1 MMSLYSTEQFHE
13 GLIIFPGM
21 LMISLWY
28 TEHLNQVM
36 IWNVWLSL
44 FKEDHRDYG
53 QGDGKYDDPMHPYRV
68 TGM

>member
-1 MMSLYSTEQFHE
+1 MMSLHSIEQFQE

-28 TEHLNQVM
+28 TEYQVM

-44 FKEDHRDYG
+44 FKKDHRDYG
-53 QGDGKYDDPMHPYRV
+53 QGDRKYDDPMHPYRV

>member
-1 MMSLYSTEQFHE
+1 MMSLHSTEQFHE

-28 TEHLNQVM
+28 IEHQVM

-44 FKEDHRDYG
+44 FKKDHRDYG
-53 QGDGKYDDPMHPYRV
+53 QGDRKYDDPMHPYRV